1 MGENGEFVNYMDTY
15 VILIYETNFYF
26 WMIIKVGRLLSY
38 SGTLQIYRLLIVY

>member
-1 MGENGEFVNYMDTY
+1 MGENGEFVNYMDTF
-15 VILIYETNFYF
+15 VILIYETNFF